1 MKKEYRQAFSEVD
14 AIINM
19 MPLELVNKIPRRFIE
34 MVREEKDISYNPIIK
49 EPLEEEKLMNETIII
64 LGLIYRDFLVSKEK
78 RKELQLSDAEELR
91 QVEEEIREK
100 YNPDNLFKKSPN
112 TQHIEKDKKKEELTS
127 LVVQE
132 EKWYQKIWN
141 VIKNIFHI
149 EKKKI

>member
-14 AIINM
+14 TIINM

-34 MVREEKDISYNPIIK
+34 MVREEKDISYTPIIK

-112 TQHIEKDKKKEELTS
+112 TQHIEEDKKKEELTS

>member
-19 MPLELVNKIPRRFIE
+19 MPSELVNKIPRRFIE

-112 TQHIEKDKKKEELTS
+112 TQHIEEDKKKEELTS

-149 EKKKI
+149 EKKKN